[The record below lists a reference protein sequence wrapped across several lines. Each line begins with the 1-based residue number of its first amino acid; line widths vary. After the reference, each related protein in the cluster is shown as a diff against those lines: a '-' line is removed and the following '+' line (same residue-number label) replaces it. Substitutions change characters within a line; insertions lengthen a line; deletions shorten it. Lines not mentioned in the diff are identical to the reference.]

1 MQNWLNQTKSP
12 IPLFGAE
19 KVGINAY
26 IVVGTD
32 AKCTQKNTYADKE
45 LKHARERGG
54 GLQKDDDDD
63 SGVGERER
71 RLPPCPR
78 VHKRVLSCG
87 ASAKTHPSIPN
98 LGENRLAGV
107 TADRHRRDDAAPHH
121 ATQMQ
126 DTIFIQS
133 LRKFYQGGS
142 LLREWIM
149 KKSSTSTQIILG
161 HNQGHNNG
169 TLQKAHA
176 DEPSSHPPLSCQF

>member
-1 MQNWLNQTKSP
+1 MCKQNGRPWYYLKLQGEGFVFILTCLSFKLIVEASALHKYSYFDWNLIFLSPSENGDLQNWLNQTKPP

-54 GLQKDDDDD
+54 GLQKDDDD
-63 SGVGERER
+63 SGFGERER
-71 RLPPCPR
+71 ERSLLPCPR

-98 LGENRLAGV
+98 LVENRLAGV
-107 TADRHRRDDAAPHH
+107 TADRHRRDDAAP
-121 ATQMQ
+121 
-126 DTIFIQS
+126 
-133 LRKFYQGGS
+133 
-142 LLREWIM
+142 
-149 KKSSTSTQIILG
+149 
-161 HNQGHNNG
+161 
-169 TLQKAHA
+169 LQA
-176 DEPSSHPPLSCQF
+176 DA